1 MTRTWLALSVAGLL
15 LVSSPR
21 SSFAPA
27 CCPVPPPGKAV
38 VNADQTVIIVW
49 DAASKTQ
56 HFIRQ
61 ASFKSEA
68 DDFGFL
74 VPTPTQPDLAESGN
88 EAFPFLAKV
97 TAPAKQQRPRPPHS
111 SFGCGEEPETKS
123 AASVHVLADKLVA
136 GLQAVVLET
145 KSADAL
151 VRWLKEHGYAFSPEV
166 EAWAKP
172 YVEAGWKITA
182 LRVAKGRA
190 AGDQRIAASALRMT
204 FKTERPL
211 FPYREPDPKK
221 AAKTLDAQHRLLR
234 IYFLAEARYGG
245 ERSNHG
251 AWSGK
256 VAWANKLTA
265 EQRART
271 LELLKIPETKTPS
284 ECWLTEFE
292 DDWSYKGAPADVNFL
307 RAPHQDTVVREPII
321 EYVSSPWPSDP
332 AVYAFVAL
340 IVLNPILRRSRRSR
354 PLQMSP

>member
-1 MTRTWLALSVAGLL
+1 MKRTWLALWVAGVLF
-15 LVSSPR
+15 VSAPR

-38 VNADQTVIIVW
+38 VNADQTVIIFW
-49 DAASKTQ
+49 DAASNTQ

-74 VPTPTQPDLAESGN
+74 VPTPTQPDLEESGD

-97 TAPAKQQRPRPPHS
+97 TSSAKQQRPRPPHS
-111 SFGCGEEPETKS
+111 SFGCGDEPATKS
-123 AASVHVLADKLVA
+123 AETVHVLADKLVA

-190 AGDQRIAASALRMT
+190 VEDKSMAASTLRMT

-221 AAKTLDAQHRLLR
+221 AAKTLEAQHRLLR
-234 IYFLAEARYGG
+234 IYFLAEA
-245 ERSNHG
+245 
-251 AWSGK
+251 
-256 VAWANKLTA
+256 VTA
-265 EQRART
+265 ASCRTAGLGRAR
-271 LELLKIPETKTPS
+271 
-284 ECWLTEFE
+284 
-292 DDWSYKGAPADVNFL
+292 
-307 RAPHQDTVVREPII
+307 
-321 EYVSSPWPSDP
+321 WPGPTS
-332 AVYAFVAL
+332 
-340 IVLNPILRRSRRSR
+340 
-354 PLQMSP
+354 